1 MTPTDEAGRDCG
13 SGVLRTKRGYDGVMR
28 AVVSLGGSVL
38 VPEPNADRV
47 AGYAAAVEEVAAAAE
62 IAVVVGGGG
71 VAREY
76 IGAARELG
84 ADEVTLDRLGIDV
97 THLNARLLVAGMGDA
112 ATLATDYGTAE
123 TAVRRGETPVMGGI
137 TPAQTTDAVAAVLA
151 ESVDADLL
159 VFGTATNG
167 VYDADPETN
176 PDATKH
182 DELTPAELVEI
193 VSSMSRNAGASAPV
207 DLVAAKLIDRA
218 SLRTVVVDATDP
230 DALVDAV
237 LHREHGGTDVIPE
250 T

>member
-1 MTPTDEAGRDCG
+1 
-13 SGVLRTKRGYDGVMR
+13 MR

-38 VPEPNADRV
+38 VPEPDADRV
-47 AGYAAAVEEVAAAAE
+47 SGYAAAVGELAEEAE
-62 IAVVVGGGG
+62 VGVVVGGGG

-97 THLNARLLVAGMGDA
+97 THINARLLVAGVTAAGGG
-112 ATLATDYGTAE
+112 ATLATTYETAE
-123 TAVRRGETPVMGGI
+123 TALRQGETPVMGGI

-159 VFGTATNG
+159 VFGTATDG
-167 VYDADPETN
+167 VYTADPETD
-176 PDATKH
+176 PDARKH
-182 DELTPAELVEI
+182 DRLTPTELVET
-193 VSSMSRNAGASAPV
+193 VAPMSRDAGASAPI
-207 DLVAAKLIDRA
+207 DLLAAKLIERA
-218 SLRTVVVDATDP
+218 ALRAVVVDATDP

-237 LHREHGGTDVIPE
+237 LHRDHQGTDVIPD